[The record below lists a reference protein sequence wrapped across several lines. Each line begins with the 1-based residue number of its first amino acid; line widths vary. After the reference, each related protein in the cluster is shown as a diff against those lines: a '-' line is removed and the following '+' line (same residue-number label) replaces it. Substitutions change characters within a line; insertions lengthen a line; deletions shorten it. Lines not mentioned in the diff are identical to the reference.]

1 MINNKTK
8 YIKTVPEFLKWVMS
22 LKNSE
27 GSPSLPLH
35 NVFYRGHASEKWSLK
50 AGVFRGSGANE
61 HDVFFAASNRCWS
74 ETSSF
79 TNLEKLVYFQHYGLQ
94 TRLLDVTSNPLVAL
108 FFACQECDKEDG
120 QVRYGF
126 CDMGNIDVV
135 KIIADVIFEYDLTQS
150 YPSEYLLSSLCDK
163 YKKNRTEIMREQL
176 SIPYYVNAPFN
187 SPRIVAQRGAFLMPP
202 LLRKIHDEYLF
213 TMDYDFDKE
222 NKRNRLFGQKNVIIK
237 NEYKRNVLRELCIIG
252 IDEAS
257 IFMDIPHT
265 LSAINRDNRVIGF

>member
-1 MINNKTK
+1 
-8 YIKTVPEFLKWVMS
+8 
-22 LKNSE
+22 
-27 GSPSLPLH
+27 
-35 NVFYRGHASEKWSLK
+35 
-50 AGVFRGSGANE
+50 
-61 HDVFFAASNRCWS
+61 
-74 ETSSF
+74 
-79 TNLEKLVYFQHYGLQ
+79 
-94 TRLLDVTSNPLVAL
+94 
-108 FFACQECDKEDG
+108 
-120 QVRYGF
+120 
-126 CDMGNIDVV
+126 MGNIDVV